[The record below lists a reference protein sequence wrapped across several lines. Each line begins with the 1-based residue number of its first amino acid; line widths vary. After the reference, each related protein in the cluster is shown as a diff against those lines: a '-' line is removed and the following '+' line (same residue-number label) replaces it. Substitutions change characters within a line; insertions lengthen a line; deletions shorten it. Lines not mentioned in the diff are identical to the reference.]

1 MIFRNVEENG
11 PHFEFLHRMLDVVE
25 IDGGQEVGLASPFLL
40 KYGSPRG
47 PYLMAMSEPVS
58 PAHRKHL
65 GPAARARS
73 FAERQNA
80 FMSRSED
87 QEGGGGREALEVPA
101 TADAGTAVSQQLTC
115 LIAPQDVQ
123 LHGRLGSGS
132 FSVVWRGEWKMPTG
146 KQIPVAVKVLR
157 PRGSLPTSA
166 TNPSSDY
173 VSNVLTEALLM
184 QSISHPNLTRI
195 YGIIPADPLMIV
207 TELAPLGSLLKH
219 LRAHSY
225 HMQQHEL
232 QQQLT
237 NPAEGPG
244 PGPSAAFALDAM
256 WDMGIQLARGMAYLA
271 QHHLVHRDLAA
282 RNVLLLLPLS
292 SAFPLLKITD
302 FGLLRRTNAH
312 SNAVEEFGENA
323 VPLYA
328 GGNRHGIAYAWSAPE
343 AIRGGRF
350 SQASDVW
357 SWAVTVW
364 EIWTGGA
371 VPWSKYSSEEI
382 VRQLEAGH
390 RLPWPR
396 LACPRRLYQLML
408 ACWRS
413 EPGSRP
419 TFAYLA
425 ERLDK
430 VRLTEVEAVQIF
442 DEADRMDVEVG
453 DRIVVI
459 DGRPENFWW
468 RGQNL
473 RTGEI
478 GSFPREIVKLRR
490 KLSPQDI
497 SCPISGSFV
506 HVGHFGIDGQQWGH
520 LDHIDPDDEEAEAE
534 ADQRSE
540 FSFCGQRG
548 VAVGAAGGRPPLLNA
563 YDDGEDERRLL
574 DNAAGGSTIAT
585 QTLPPS
591 PHYTYPRGLD
601 LAALREAFAESV
613 TNGSASVLLPP
624 PPPPP
629 PPPTQTNLPTG
640 RDDSVGVSTTKNP
653 LIPPPRKKKTAPEHA
668 QPTDPS
674 EPSTTG
680 VVSELRAPLIDL
692 CQTSGSS
699 SCSTKDLTEHPSP
712 VSRPVSVPPGEF
724 GGANMFQPPCPN
736 PYFRAAWNSW
746 MSSAQNIAAASSAPS
761 IPPFFTSFG
770 HRNQHPPTQ
779 QPPDAF
785 GRRTA
790 SVYVENT
797 SHLFGV
803 TSTGDDIRIQ
813 RSLTPTAVSST
824 ADDFT
829 RLHLNPESM
838 NAARTAE
845 NHFLYNRRNPFIST
859 ASNGSLGNLCTVASQ
874 DCEPRCEK
882 EVLVGASMNPFL
894 SPIPPAPEVAIQPP
908 TRGDAGNAVG
918 GPSDVT
924 GKCTNPFLDYRP
936 SPPPTANQPPSP
948 PAPPASPPV
957 PPQSAPNLRQPDQ
970 SEASTSLS
978 LSLPLV
984 DDVIARFSS
993 SGSFATTAAAAA
1005 VRCRRTDAVEALQ
1018 CVMHASVC
1026 PTGLAVHLFNPPPQ
1040 ADTCSAAPEVRA
1052 WRITAAVRLLLLR
1065 SLLRLEICTDLETC
1079 WLALQRADWV
1089 LEAAVTNL
1097 LAAASA
1103 AAPPT

>member
-1 MIFRNVEENG
+1 MSLGSSSKDWLSLFLAEVQLQDFYKAFKYDLQVTELIHFNHVHTADLYSIGLSG
-11 PHFEFLHRMLDVVE
+11 PAVARVKEALKHHRRAL
-25 IDGGQEVGLASPFLL
+25 GLPNPRRKVHAANLLTKL

-58 PAHRKHL
+58 PAHRKHS
-65 GPAARARS
+65 GSARARS
-73 FAERQNA
+73 FAERQNV

-87 QEGGGGREALEVPA
+87 QERGGREPQDAGALEDTITGGAV
-101 TADAGTAVSQQLTC
+101 VSQQLTC

-132 FSVVWRGEWKMPTG
+132 FSVVWRGEWRMPTG
-146 KQIPVAVKVLR
+146 KLIPVAVKVLR
-157 PRGSLPTSA
+157 PRGSLPASA
-166 TNPSSDY
+166 TTASSDY

-225 HMQQHEL
+225 HLQQHEQH
-232 QQQLT
+232 QQQTSL
-237 NPAEGPG
+237 AAGSS
-244 PGPSAAFALDAM
+244 PSAAFTVDAL

-292 SAFPLLKITD
+292 STFPLVKITD

-312 SNAVEEFGENA
+312 SNATEEFGENA

-328 GGNRHGIAYAWSAPE
+328 GGNEQGIAYAWSALE

-382 VRQLEAGH
+382 VGQLEAGH

-425 ERLDK
+425 ERLSK
-430 VRLTEVEAVQIF
+430 VGLTEVEAVQVF

-453 DRIVVI
+453 DRILVI

-468 RGQNL
+468 WGQNL

-478 GSFPREIVKLRR
+478 SSFPREIVKLRR

-520 LDHIDPDDEEAEAE
+520 VDHIDPSFLAGVSVRHADTLSQSYAPPQRRARFRPPSTGTGPTDSFWRPLSDCGRSDEEV
-534 ADQRSE
+534 DTDRRSE
-540 FSFCGQRG
+540 FSFSAQR
-548 VAVGAAGGRPPLLNA
+548 AAGGGAAAAERPPLLNT
-563 YDDGEDERRLL
+563 YDEGEDERRHL
-574 DNAAGGSTIAT
+574 DNVAAGSTIAT
-585 QTLPPS
+585 QILPPS
-591 PHYTYPRGLD
+591 PHYTYPRGLN
-601 LAALREAFAESV
+601 LSALREAFAESV

-624 PPPPP
+624 PPAPS
-629 PPPTQTNLPTG
+629 NSKTG
-640 RDDSVGVSTTKNP
+640 RGCGASGA
-653 LIPPPRKKKTAPEHA
+653 IIAPPPRDKT
-668 QPTDPS
+668 TS
-674 EPSTTG
+674 EQTTLTAPSTTAY
-680 VVSELRAPLIDL
+680 VPELRAPLIDL
-692 CQTSGSS
+692 YQTSGSS
-699 SCSTKDLTEHPSP
+699 SCSAKNLTEHPSP

-724 GGANMFQPPCPN
+724 GGVNVFTSLCPN

-746 MSSAQNIAAASSAPS
+746 MSSAQNIATSASAPS
-761 IPPFFTSFG
+761 TSPFFTSLG
-770 HRNQHPPTQ
+770 HRQ
-779 QPPDAF
+779 QLPQSQQLPDAF
-785 GRRTA
+785 SRRTA
-790 SVYVENT
+790 SVYMENT
-797 SHLFGV
+797 SHLFGM
-803 TSTGDDIRIQ
+803 TSTSDDVRVQ
-813 RSLTPTAVSST
+813 RPLTPTAVSST
-824 ADDFT
+824 ADDFA
-829 RLHLNPESM
+829 RLYLNSESVT
-838 NAARTAE
+838 AARTSEASL
-845 NHFLYNRRNPFIST
+845 LYNRRNPFIST
-859 ASNGSLGNLCTVASQ
+859 ATNGPLTNSCTVAGL
-874 DCEPRCEK
+874 DCEPQCEK

-894 SPIPPAPEVAIQPP
+894 SPI
-908 TRGDAGNAVG
+908 T
-918 GPSDVT
+918 
-924 GKCTNPFLDYRP
+924 
-936 SPPPTANQPPSP
+936 
-948 PAPPASPPV
+948 
-957 PPQSAPNLRQPDQ
+957 SAPK
-970 SEASTSLS
+970 
-978 LSLPLV
+978 V
-984 DDVIARFSS
+984 
-993 SGSFATTAAAAA
+993 
-1005 VRCRRTDAVEALQ
+1005 
-1018 CVMHASVC
+1018 SVQ
-1026 PTGLAVHLFNPPPQ
+1026 TQQGA
-1040 ADTCSAAPEVRA
+1040 
-1052 WRITAAVRLLLLR
+1052 
-1065 SLLRLEICTDLETC
+1065 
-1079 WLALQRADWV
+1079 
-1089 LEAAVTNL
+1089 
-1097 LAAASA
+1097 
-1103 AAPPT
+1103 